1 MIRQDASLDV
11 SVLTKGGELEY
22 TNSCDALLQ
31 AVEDLLELHSKLHPV
46 QHETFKPPLLSAL
59 NATLAALYFS
69 NGWTEVD
76 VLKLINEDRREVSEK
91 PLYLPGW
98 DVPSSLR
105 P

>member
-1 MIRQDASLDV
+1 MNRQDASLNV
-11 SVLTKGGELEY
+11 SVITEGEEPDY
-22 TNSCDALLQ
+22 TNCCDALLH
-31 AVEDLLELHSKLHPV
+31 AVEQLLELHSNLHVV
-46 QHETFKPPLLSAL
+46 QHETLRPPLISAL
-59 NATLAALYFS
+59 NATLAALYFN

-98 DVPSSLR
+98 DVPSGLR